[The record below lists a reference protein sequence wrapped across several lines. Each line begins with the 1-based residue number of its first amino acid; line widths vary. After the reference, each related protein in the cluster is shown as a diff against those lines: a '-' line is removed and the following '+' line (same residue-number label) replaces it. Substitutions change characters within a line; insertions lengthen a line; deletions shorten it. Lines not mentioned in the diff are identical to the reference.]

1 MKDSSLQAGL
11 PVSKR
16 SPFGAA
22 DRVLFALLLPLF
34 FLLSLQGC
42 AGREESGI
50 LRVVA
55 SMEPLAWFVDRIG
68 GDRVSVSVMVPA
80 GADPHSYEPTPRQMA
95 GLASSALF
103 VKAGSGVG
111 FELDWIPRMLEINRD
126 LRIADASAG
135 VRLLPIQEEGHD
147 HGHAHE
153 GGEGHQHEGRLDP
166 HFWLSPANARL
177 IASNVRQ
184 ALAAA
189 DPENRDYYEAN
200 YLRLDSELQALSSE
214 LAGRLAPVRQRKFIV
229 FHPAWGYFAHEFGLE
244 QVAIEREGKSLTPQ
258 QMARVISTAKREGI
272 RTVFVSP
279 QFSSAQA
286 GVIARDIGG
295 VTAPIDP
302 LARDYAENLRRAA
315 TAFTEAMR

>member
-1 MKDSSLQAGL
+1 MKDSSLKAGR

-16 SPFGAA
+16 SSYGGASRA
-22 DRVLFALLLPLF
+22 LFALLLPLL
-34 FLLSLQGC
+34 FLLSFQGC
-42 AGREESGI
+42 AVREDSGM

-103 VKAGSGVG
+103 VKAGSGVE
-111 FELDWIPRMLEINRD
+111 FELNWIPRMLELNRG

-135 VRLLPIQEEGHD
+135 VRLLPMQEDGHD
-147 HGHAHE
+147 
-153 GGEGHQHEGRLDP
+153 QGRLDP

-189 DPENRDYYEAN
+189 DPESRDYYEAN
-200 YLRLDSELQALSSE
+200 YLRLDGELRALSAE
-214 LAGRLAPVRQRKFIV
+214 LAGRLAPVRQRRFIV

-258 QMARVISTAKREGI
+258 QMAGVIETAKREGI
-272 RTVFVSP
+272 RTVFISP
-279 QFSSAQA
+279 QFSSVQA

-302 LARDYAENLRRAA
+302 LARNYADNLRRAVA
-315 TAFTEAMR
+315 AFTEAMR